1 MVYRWAMTMTRAPI
15 RERILDTAEGLV
27 LEQGFSATTVDE
39 ILKGAEASKGAFF
52 HHFPSKEALGTA
64 LLSRYYE
71 RDIETLEH
79 FMGQAE
85 AASDDPAQQLL
96 VFFRL
101 FEESAEPSVDES
113 PGCLYVSFVYERMPQ
128 LEDED
133 DVIRGSI
140 AVWRARILEK
150 LEAAAMTR
158 PRLAAQ
164 DLTALADLAFVYFE
178 GAYILVRAT
187 GDSRHLRRQLGL
199 LRSYMQLLL
208 EA

>member
-1 MVYRWAMTMTRAPI
+1 MVYRWAMTVTRAPI
-15 RERILDTAEGLV
+15 RERILDTAETLV

-64 LLSRYYE
+64 LLTRYYD
-71 RDIETLEH
+71 RDIEALEH

-101 FEESAEPSVDES
+101 FEDAFEPSSDGV
-113 PGCLYVSFVYERMPQ
+113 PGCLYVSFVYERMPP
-128 LEDED
+128 LDGED
-133 DVIRGSI
+133 DVIRASI
-140 AVWRARILEK
+140 ETWRARVLEK
-150 LEAAAMTR
+150 LEAAAVTR
-158 PRLAAQ
+158 PRLASQ
-164 DLTALADLAFVYFE
+164 DLSALADLAFTYFE

-187 GDSRHLRRQLGL
+187 GDDTHLRRQLAL
-199 LRSYMQLLL
+199 LRSHMELLL
-208 EA
+208 EE